1 MPKSDNIVT
10 VRLNEKQMKAYHNGK
25 TFTLKPSDIT
35 DLSNHE
41 VRLHFSAKKHI
52 TRLTK
57 NFNKGSGTRISPSDL
72 MDIKVKTGDGIFDSI
87 KGVMS
92 SKLTKGIIKAVAPQ
106 VGNIVG
112 QQVKNLTGSDM
123 ASNLT
128 KTLINEGAK
137 EATGS
142 GFNFNSILKS
152 KITKGIVKAVA
163 PQVGNIVGQQV
174 KNLTGSDMASNL
186 TKTLINEG
194 AKEATGGSYLLHG
207 SKSGGS
213 GRLHGIKRVSKKGG
227 SFLQLGGSIHNEN
240 VKLANMDL
248 MNNGVG
254 LTATAPHFSDPTPM
268 QRKMSELRAIR
279 GRKNI

>member
-1 MPKSDNIVT
+1 MPKSDNIIT
-10 VRLNEKQMKAYHNGK
+10 VRLNETQMKKYHEGK
-25 TFTLKPSDIT
+25 VFTLKASDINN
-35 DLSNHE
+35 LENHE
-41 VRLHFSAKKHI
+41 VRLHFNAKKHL
-52 TRLTK
+52 TRLIK
-57 NFNKGSGTRISPSDL
+57 NFNKGTGTRISPNDL
-72 MDIKVKTGDGIFDSI
+72 VDVKVKMGNGMFDSL

-137 EATGS
+137 EATGG
-142 GFNFNSILKS
+142 GFNFNDILKS

-194 AKEATGGSYLLHG
+194 AKEATGGSY
-207 SKSGGS
+207 
-213 GRLHGIKRVSKKGG
+213 RLHGVKRVKKGG
-227 SFLQLGGSIHNEN
+227 SFLQLGGSVNEN
-240 VKLANMDL
+240 VRLANMDM
-248 MNNGVG
+248 MNNGIG
-254 LTATAPHFSDPTPM
+254 LTSTAPHFSDPTPM
-268 QRKMSELRAIR
+268 QRKMSELRAMR

>member
-1 MPKSDNIVT
+1 MPKSDNVIT
-10 VRLNEKQMKAYHNGK
+10 VRLNETQMKKYHEGK
-25 TFTLKPSDIT
+25 VFTLKASDINN
-35 DLSNHE
+35 LENHE
-41 VRLHFSAKKHI
+41 VRLHFNAKKHL
-52 TRLTK
+52 TRLVK
-57 NFNKGSGTRISPSDL
+57 NFNKGTGTRISPTDL
-72 MDIKVKTGDGIFDSI
+72 IDVKFKMGNCMFDSL

-142 GFNFNSILKS
+142 G
-152 KITKGIVKAVA
+152 
-163 PQVGNIVGQQV
+163 
-174 KNLTGSDMASNL
+174 
-186 TKTLINEG
+186 
-194 AKEATGGSYLLHG
+194 Y
-207 SKSGGS
+207 
-213 GRLHGIKRVSKKGG
+213 RLHGVKRVKKGG
-227 SFLQLGGSIHNEN
+227 SFLQLGGSVNEN
-240 VKLANMDL
+240 VRLANMDM

-268 QRKMSELRAIR
+268 QRKMSELRAMR

>member
-1 MPKSDNIVT
+1 MPKSDNIIT
-10 VRLNEKQMKAYHNGK
+10 VRLNETQMKKYHEGK
-25 TFTLKPSDIT
+25 VFTLKASDINN
-35 DLSNHE
+35 LENHE
-41 VRLHFSAKKHI
+41 VRLHFNAKKHL
-52 TRLTK
+52 TRLVK
-57 NFNKGSGTRISPSDL
+57 NFNKGTGTRISPNDL
-72 MDIKVKTGDGIFDSI
+72 IDVKLKTGNGMFDSL

-137 EATGS
+137 EATGG
-142 GFNFNSILKS
+142 GFNFNDILKS

-194 AKEATGGSYLLHG
+194 AKEATG
-207 SKSGGS
+207 SGY
-213 GRLHGIKRVSKKGG
+213 RLHGVKRVTKKGG

-240 VKLANMDL
+240 VRLANMDM
-248 MNNGVG
+248 MNNGIG
-254 LTATAPHFSDPTPM
+254 LTSTAPHFSDPTPM
-268 QRKMSELRAIR
+268 QRKMSELRAMR

>member
-1 MPKSDNIVT
+1 MPKSDNIIT
-10 VRLNEKQMKAYHNGK
+10 VRLNETQMKKYHEGK
-25 TFTLKPSDIT
+25 VFTLKASDINN
-35 DLSNHE
+35 LENHE
-41 VRLHFSAKKHI
+41 VRLHFNAKKHL
-52 TRLTK
+52 TRLIK
-57 NFNKGSGTRISPSDL
+57 NFNKGSGTRISPNDL
-72 MDIKVKTGDGIFDSI
+72 IDVKVKMGNGMFDSI

-142 GFNFNSILKS
+142 GFNFNDILKS

-194 AKEATGGSYLLHG
+194 AKEATGGGY
-207 SKSGGS
+207 
-213 GRLHGIKRVSKKGG
+213 RLHGVKRVTKKGG
-227 SFLQLGGSIHNEN
+227 SFLQLGGSVNEN
-240 VKLANMDL
+240 VRLANMDM
-248 MNNGVG
+248 MNNGIG
-254 LTATAPHFSDPTPM
+254 LTSTAPHFSDPTPM
-268 QRKMSELRAIR
+268 QRKMSELRAMR

>member
-1 MPKSDNIVT
+1 
-10 VRLNEKQMKAYHNGK
+10 MKAYHNDK

-41 VRLHFSAKKHI
+41 VRLHFTAKKHI

-72 MDIKVKTGDGIFDSI
+72 MDVKIKTGNGMFDSL

-142 GFNFNSILKS
+142 G
-152 KITKGIVKAVA
+152 
-163 PQVGNIVGQQV
+163 
-174 KNLTGSDMASNL
+174 
-186 TKTLINEG
+186 
-194 AKEATGGSYLLHG
+194 YLLHG

-213 GRLHGIKRVSKKGG
+213 GRLHGVKRVTKKGG
-227 SFLQLGGSIHNEN
+227 SFLQLGGSVNEN
-240 VKLANMDL
+240 VRLANMDM
-248 MNNGVG
+248 MNNGIG
-254 LTATAPHFSDPTPM
+254 LTSTAPHFSDPTPM
-268 QRKMSELRAIR
+268 QRKMSELRAMR

>member
-1 MPKSDNIVT
+1 MPKSDNIIT
-10 VRLNEKQMKAYHNGK
+10 VRLNETQMKKYHEGK
-25 TFTLKPSDIT
+25 VFTLKASDINN
-35 DLSNHE
+35 LENHE
-41 VRLHFSAKKHI
+41 VRLHFNAKKHL
-52 TRLTK
+52 TRLVK
-57 NFNKGSGTRISPSDL
+57 NFNKGTGTRISPNDL
-72 MDIKVKTGDGIFDSI
+72 IDVKVKTGNGMFDSL

-142 GFNFNSILKS
+142 G
-152 KITKGIVKAVA
+152 
-163 PQVGNIVGQQV
+163 
-174 KNLTGSDMASNL
+174 
-186 TKTLINEG
+186 
-194 AKEATGGSYLLHG
+194 Y
-207 SKSGGS
+207 
-213 GRLHGIKRVSKKGG
+213 RLHGVKRVTKKGG

-240 VKLANMDL
+240 VRLANMDM
-248 MNNGVG
+248 MNNGIG
-254 LTATAPHFSDPTPM
+254 LTSTAPHFSDPTPM
-268 QRKMSELRAIR
+268 QRKMSELRAMR

>member
-1 MPKSDNIVT
+1 MPKSDNIIT
-10 VRLNEKQMKAYHNGK
+10 VRLNETQMKKYHEGK
-25 TFTLKPSDIT
+25 VFTLKASDINN
-35 DLSNHE
+35 LENHE
-41 VRLHFSAKKHI
+41 VRLHFNAKKHL
-52 TRLTK
+52 TRLIK
-57 NFNKGSGTRISPSDL
+57 NFHKGTGTRINPNDL
-72 MDIKVKTGDGIFDSI
+72 VDVKVKMGNGMFDSL

-137 EATGS
+137 EATGG
-142 GFNFNSILKS
+142 GFNFNDILKS

-194 AKEATGGSYLLHG
+194 AKEATG
-207 SKSGGS
+207 SGY
-213 GRLHGIKRVSKKGG
+213 RLHGIKRVTKKGG
-227 SFLQLGGSIHNEN
+227 SFLQLGGSVNEN
-240 VKLANMDL
+240 VRLANMDM
-248 MNNGVG
+248 MNNGIG
-254 LTATAPHFSDPTPM
+254 LTSTAPHFSDPTPM
-268 QRKMSELRAIR
+268 QRKMSELRAMR

>member
-1 MPKSDNIVT
+1 MPKSDNIIT
-10 VRLNEKQMKAYHNGK
+10 VRLNETQMKKYHEGK
-25 TFTLKPSDIT
+25 VFTLKASDINN
-35 DLSNHE
+35 LENHE
-41 VRLHFSAKKHI
+41 VRLHFNAKKHL
-52 TRLTK
+52 TRLIK
-57 NFNKGSGTRISPSDL
+57 NFHKGTGTRINPNDL
-72 MDIKVKTGDGIFDSI
+72 VDVKVKMGNGMFDSL

-137 EATGS
+137 EATGG
-142 GFNFNSILKS
+142 GFNFNDILKS

-194 AKEATGGSYLLHG
+194 AKEATGGSY
-207 SKSGGS
+207 
-213 GRLHGIKRVSKKGG
+213 RLHGVKRVKKGG
-227 SFLQLGGSIHNEN
+227 SFLQLGGSVNEN
-240 VKLANMDL
+240 VRLANMDM
-248 MNNGVG
+248 MNNGIG
-254 LTATAPHFSDPTPM
+254 LTSTAPHFSDPTPM
-268 QRKMSELRAIR
+268 QRKMSELRAMR